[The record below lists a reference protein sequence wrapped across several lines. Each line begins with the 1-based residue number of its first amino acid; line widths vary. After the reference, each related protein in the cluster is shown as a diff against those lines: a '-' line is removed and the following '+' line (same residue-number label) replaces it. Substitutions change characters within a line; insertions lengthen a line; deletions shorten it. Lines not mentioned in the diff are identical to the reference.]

1 MILRIVRMEF
11 KPEHVSDFLDVFNA
25 SKHHIRAFPGC
36 LHLELHRDA
45 EKENVFF
52 TYSHWNDSQDLENYR
67 LSELFQTTWA
77 QTKVLFQAK
86 PMAFSLIQEQ
96 VIHT

>member
-1 MILRIVRMEF
+1 MEF
-11 KPEHVSDFLDVFNA
+11 KPEQVNDFLRIFNA

-36 LHLELHRDA
+36 LYLELLRDA

-52 TYSHWNDSQDLENYR
+52 TYSQWNTPQDLENYR
-67 LSELFQTTWA
+67 LSELFQNTWA

-86 PMAFSLIQEQ
+86 PMAFSLITEQ